1 MTVLALHTKASGAA
15 RGARAIR
22 VARLRAVALAAVVAL
37 AAATGACGGDDRPD
51 EAVGPATG
59 AAPTSTTATT
69 TAPATTP
76 PTTATTPPPPSAPP
90 TTAGTAPP
98 APPPTAPPATAPPP
112 DAPPATTGALARG
125 DTGPLVLD
133 LQRRLAALGYWAGPE
148 DGTFGDG
155 THHAVVAL
163 QKAAGLGRDGV
174 VGPATRR
181 ALDQGVRPAATS
193 RAGRVVEVDL
203 ARQLLLIV
211 QDGRVDTVFDTSTG
225 SVAGTTPAGQ
235 WSVTRQI
242 DGFRQSRLGL
252 LYRPKYFYEGVAVH
266 GYTSVPPYPASH
278 GCVRVTY
285 AAMDRIWALGL
296 MPVGTPVVV
305 R

>member
-1 MTVLALHTKASGAA
+1 MTVLAQHTKAPGTA
-15 RGARAIR
+15 RGARATRI
-22 VARLRAVALAAVVAL
+22 ARLRALALAAVVAL
-37 AAATGACGGDDRPD
+37 AAAAGACGGDDQPD
-51 EAVGPATG
+51 QTVGRATG
-59 AAPTSTTATT
+59 ASSSSTTAPGTTAATTDTTATPPTTATT
-69 TAPATTP
+69 RPPTSAP
-76 PTTATTPPPPSAPP
+76 PTTATTPPPAPP
-90 TTAGTAPP
+90 TTTPP
-98 APPPTAPPATAPPP
+98 AATG
-112 DAPPATTGALARG
+112 TLSRG
-125 DTGPLVLD
+125 DAGPGVLD
-133 LQRRLAALGYWAGPE
+133 LQRRLAALGYWADAE

-193 RAGRVVEVDL
+193 GSGRVVEIDL

-211 QDGRVDTVFDTSTG
+211 QDGRVDTVFDTSSG
-225 SVAGTTPAGQ
+225 SVAGTTPVGR
-235 WSVTRQI
+235 WSVTREI

-296 MPVGTPVVV
+296 MPVGSPVVV